1 MTIHNAPQE
10 LRPSQ
15 EFSPDQDN
23 LSERIAGQAVME
35 KLLSDRAGIPSPSL
49 LGRFF
54 GADPLTQDNHPWYKG
69 ALGEIAVGRV
79 LARLGTEWMVL
90 HAVPVGAG
98 SSDIDHVL
106 IGPAGVFTVNTKNHS
121 GQSVW
126 VAGQIMMVA
135 GKKQRHLYNASHEAE
150 RAAKILT
157 RAVNHAVDVRGVV
170 VVVAPKSL
178 TIREP
183 PAGVAVVTDTQLL
196 RWLRGLPPT
205 LSPQQVASIAAVA
218 ARPGTWHRNP
228 PASTDAAPLQ
238 HAFVALRARVD
249 RARRRRA
256 AWILALL
263 LMPLAV
269 VLVTLSSHF

>member
-15 EFSPDQDN
+15 ELSPDQDN
-23 LSERIAGQAVME
+23 LSERIAGQAVIE

-69 ALGEIAVGRV
+69 ALGEIAVGGV

-170 VVVAPKSL
+170 VV
-178 TIREP
+178 
-183 PAGVAVVTDTQLL
+183 
-196 RWLRGLPPT
+196 LP
-205 LSPQQVASIAAVA
+205 
-218 ARPGTWHRNP
+218 
-228 PASTDAAPLQ
+228 
-238 HAFVALRARVD
+238 
-249 RARRRRA
+249 RRA
-256 AWILALL
+256 
-263 LMPLAV
+263 
-269 VLVTLSSHF
+269 

>member
-15 EFSPDQDN
+15 ELSPDQDN

-35 KLLSDRAGIPSPSL
+35 KLLGDRAGIPSPSL

-54 GADPLTQDNHPWYKG
+54 GADPLTPDNHPWYKG

-178 TIREP
+178 TIRES